1 MAQSKK
7 NIATEGLS
15 GKVGNLVFRRR
26 KSDDKIFVSRTPVSS
41 EEEPSEAR
49 KAVQRKFQRG
59 IVYGKSAMADPA
71 TKALYTAKAT
81 EGRSAFNVAIADYFN
96 APQIE
101 KIEMSN
107 YSGAIGSTITI
118 TVTDD
123 FAVSSVH
130 VKIENMDGSLVE
142 EGEAILG
149 SFGVDWVYTATATNE
164 SLAGD
169 KITVTAFDMPGN
181 TDKQEN
187 EIPAR

>member
-15 GKVGNLVFRRR
+15 GKVGNFVFRRR
-26 KSDDKIFVSRTPVSS
+26 KSDDKIFVSRTPVGF
-41 EEEPSEAR
+41 EDEPSEAR
-49 KAVQRKFQRG
+49 KAVQRKFQRA
-59 IVYGKSAMADPA
+59 IAYGKSAIADPA
-71 TKALYTAKAT
+71 TKALYAAKAT
-81 EGRSAFNVAIADYFN
+81 EGRSAFNVAVADFFN

-123 FAVSSVH
+123 FAVLAVH

-142 EGEAILG
+142 EGEAAPG
-149 SFGVDWVYTATATNE
+149 SFGVEWVYTATVTNE

-187 EIPAR
+187 VIPAR

>member
-15 GKVGNLVFRRR
+15 GKVGNFVFRRR
-26 KSDDKIFVSRTPVSS
+26 KSDDKIFVSRVPVGS

-59 IVYGKSAMADPA
+59 ILYGKSAMADPD

-81 EGRSAFNVAIADYFN
+81 GGRSAFNVAIADYFN

-101 KIEMSN
+101 KIEMGN

-118 TVTDD
+118 TVNDD

-130 VKIENMDGSLVE
+130 IKIENMDGSLVE
-142 EGEAILG
+142 DGEAAPG
-149 SFGVDWVYTATATNE
+149 SFEVDWVYTATVTNE

-181 TDKQEN
+181 TGKQEN
-187 EIPAR
+187 VIPAH

>member
-15 GKVGNLVFRRR
+15 GRVGNLIFRRR
-26 KSDDKIFVSRTPVSS
+26 KSDDKIFVARRPVAS
-41 EEEPSEAR
+41 EEEPTEAQ
-49 KAVQRKFQRG
+49 KNVQRKFQRG
-59 IVYGKSAMADPA
+59 IVYGSSAVADPA
-71 TKALYTAKAT
+71 TKALYAAKAT
-81 EGRSAFNVAIADYFN
+81 GGRSAFNVAIADYFN

-101 KIEMSN
+101 EINLDN
-107 YSGAIGSTITI
+107 YSGAVGSTIAV

-142 EGEAILG
+142 EGEAVPG
-149 SFGVDWVYTATATNE
+149 TSDVDWIYTATVTNE
-164 SLAGD
+164 NLAGD
-169 KITVTAFDMPGN
+169 KITVTAYDMPGN
-181 TDKQEN
+181 TDQQEN

>member
-15 GKVGNLVFRRR
+15 GKVGNFVFRRR
-26 KSDDKIFVSRTPVSS
+26 KSDDKIFVSRTPVGS

-49 KAVQRKFQRG
+49 KAVQRKFQRA
-59 IVYGKSAMADPA
+59 IAYGKSAMADPA
-71 TKALYTAKAT
+71 TKALYAAKAT
-81 EGRSAFNVAIADYFN
+81 GGRSAFNVAVADYFN

-101 KIEMSN
+101 KIEMGN

-142 EGEAILG
+142 EGEAAPG
-149 SFGVDWVYTATATNE
+149 SFEVDWVYTATAINE
-164 SLAGD
+164 SLVGD

-181 TDKQEN
+181 TGKQEN
-187 EIPAR
+187 VIPAH

>member
-15 GKVGNLVFRRR
+15 GKVGNFVFRRR
-26 KSDDKIFVSRTPVSS
+26 KSDDKIFVSRTPMGF

-49 KAVQRKFQRG
+49 KAVQRKFQRA
-59 IVYGKSAMADPA
+59 IAYGKSAIADPA
-71 TKALYTAKAT
+71 TKALYAAKAT
-81 EGRSAFNVAIADYFN
+81 GGRSAFNVAVADFFN

-101 KIEMSN
+101 KIEMGN

-142 EGEAILG
+142 EGEATPG
-149 SFGVDWVYTATATNE
+149 SFGVDWVYTATVTNE
-164 SLAGD
+164 NLAGD

-181 TDKQEN
+181 TGKQEN
-187 EIPAR
+187 VISAR